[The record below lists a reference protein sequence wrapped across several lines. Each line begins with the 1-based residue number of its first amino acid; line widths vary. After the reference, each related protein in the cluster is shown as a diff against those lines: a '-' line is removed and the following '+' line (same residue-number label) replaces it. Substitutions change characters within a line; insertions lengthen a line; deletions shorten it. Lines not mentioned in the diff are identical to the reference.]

1 MSCGARGENARVES
15 RAFRFFFALILF
27 VLPSMG
33 VSQTITE
40 YAVATPAPTDLYGIT
55 KGPDGAVWFGES
67 RTAKI
72 GRVAPDGSI
81 TEFPTAG
88 GSPPY
93 QLATGPDG
101 NIWFVD
107 GGSIG
112 RMTPA
117 GQVTYFRG
125 ASDGMG
131 GFGNPEDITAGPEG
145 ALWYADGVGRIGKIT
160 TGGVVTVF
168 PLTPSQHV
176 GAYPYTIA
184 AGPDGN
190 LWFTD
195 ADNQEIERMTP
206 TGTVTDFPVTGFRP
220 YDITAGPDGAMWFTI
235 QAGGGSGSGGIGR
248 ITTTG
253 EVRTFP
259 LNSSTFSIS
268 AGPDGN
274 LWFTNLS
281 DQIGRITLDGAITWI
296 PVLSASA
303 APWAI
308 TTGADG
314 NLWFT
319 ETAANKIGRLQPG
332 GMGAPLCVAD
342 SHTLCLNHNRFAVT
356 ASFQRAPNGA
366 SVQATAVPLTADTGY
381 FWFFDASNIE
391 LVTKVLN
398 GCTSNDAYW
407 VFAAGLTNVGVN
419 LAVMDMQSGVQMKTY
434 ENPIGTPFA
443 PIQDTGALGTC
454 P

>member
-1 MSCGARGENARVES
+1 L
-15 RAFRFFFALILF
+15 RFFFALLLF
-27 VLPSMG
+27 VLPSIG
-33 VSQTITE
+33 FSQAITE
-40 YAVATPAPTDLYGIT
+40 YAVPTAAPTDLYGIT

-67 RTAKI
+67 RKAKI

-112 RMTPA
+112 RMTLA
-117 GQVTYFRG
+117 GQVTYFQG

-131 GFGNPEDITAGPEG
+131 GFGNPQDITAGPED

-160 TGGVVTVF
+160 AAGVVTIF
-168 PLTPSQHV
+168 PLPPSQHV

-195 ADNQEIERMTP
+195 GDNQEIERMTP
-206 TGTVTDFPVTGFRP
+206 TGVLTDFPVTGFRP
-220 YDITAGPDGAMWFTI
+220 YDITPGPDGAMWFTL
-235 QAGGGSGSGGIGR
+235 QPANGGGPGTIGR
-248 ITTTG
+248 ITTAG
-253 EVRTFP
+253 VVRTFP
-259 LNSSTFSIS
+259 LSMGAWLIT

-274 LWFTNLS
+274 LWFTDLS
-281 DQIGRITLDGAITWI
+281 GAIGRITPDGVVTRF
-296 PVLSASA
+296 PLSSQSA
-303 APWAI
+303 APIAI
-308 TTGADG
+308 ATGADG
-314 NLWFT
+314 NIWFT
-319 ETAANKIGRLQPG
+319 ETGANKIGRLEPG
-332 GMGAPLCVAD
+332 SSGPPLCVTD
-342 SHTLCLNHNRFAVT
+342 DHTLCLNNNRFAVN
-356 ASFQRAPNGA
+356 ASYQQTPLGPSIA
-366 SVQATAVPLTADTGY
+366 ATAVRLTADTGY
-381 FWFFDASNIE
+381 FWFFDPNNVE

-398 GCTSNDAYW
+398 GCGSNDAYW
-407 VFAAGLTNVGVN
+407 VFAAGLTNLGVN
-419 LAVMDMQSGVQMKTY
+419 LTVRDLQSGVLMKTY
-434 ENPIGTPFA
+434 DNPVGTPFA
-443 PIQDTGALGTC
+443 PIQDTGAFRTC